1 MHIFC
6 LSEEGPRQVWFGERE
21 PGRLV
26 PQMASCRTTPPS
38 IANQKRRKD
47 KNPISNPLPLRLYLL
62 NTILQKRKSSLSRT
76 IGYHPTNNISDP
88 TTHTP
93 EREDGERITADPF
106 PPLQQKRRPV
116 LVTHHL
122 H

>member
-1 MHIFC
+1 M
-6 LSEEGPRQVWFGERE
+6 VWGKGAGSFSTADGFVVCRMSF
-21 PGRLV
+21 LLD
-26 PQMASCRTTPPS
+26 RTTPPS

-47 KNPISNPLPLRLYLL
+47 KNPISNAPLRLYLL

-76 IGYHPTNNISDP
+76 IQYHPTNNISDP

-93 EREDGERITADPF
+93 EREDGEQRMLLRITADPF